1 MNALQ
6 LEHGQHG
13 QRGQHGLEAALAGAV
28 SLAPLSPGYVA
39 AANLQFSRRGRCRP
53 FAADADGIVVGLL
66 NFLGI
71 IFKGYFVVGYFHAIS
86 IYRILECYAYLYDVL
101 SLFPVLAC
109 SKDKRYILYMFVLF
123 CCILLFFVRKGPQ

>member
-1 MNALQ
+1 MDLGNNKDFLASRVSYHLDLCGPSLSIQTACSTGLVAILQAMNALQ
-6 LEHGQHG
+6 LEHG

-66 NFLGI
+66 NFIGI
-71 IFKGYFVVGYFHAIS
+71 IFK
-86 IYRILECYAYLYDVL
+86 
-101 SLFPVLAC
+101 
-109 SKDKRYILYMFVLF
+109 
-123 CCILLFFVRKGPQ
+123 